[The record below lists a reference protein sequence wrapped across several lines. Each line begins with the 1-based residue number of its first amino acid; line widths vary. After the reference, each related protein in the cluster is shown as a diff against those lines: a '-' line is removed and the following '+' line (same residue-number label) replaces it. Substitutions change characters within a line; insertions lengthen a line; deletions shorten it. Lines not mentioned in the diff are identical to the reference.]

1 MLLDTH
7 VWLWAVDGGTKLG
20 AKTRRH
26 LDKATR
32 SLPGEVCISAVSA
45 FEIAALHTAGH
56 VQLNQ
61 PVERWIREA
70 IDRAK
75 VRVIDLERDIAV
87 DAGLIPPSAL
97 PDPFDRCLVATAR
110 EYGLPLVTRDRRI
123 LAYAKRT
130 GLVTVIDAS
139 A

>member
-7 VWLWAVDGGTKLG
+7 VWLWAVDGGAKLG
-20 AKTRRH
+20 AKTRRQ
-26 LDKATR
+26 LDKASR
-32 SLPGEVCISAVSA
+32 SVPGEVCVSAVSA

-61 PVERWIREA
+61 PVERWIRES

-75 VRVIDLERDIAV
+75 IRVIDIEREIAI
-87 DAGLIPPSAL
+87 DAGMIPPSAL
-97 PDPFDRCLVATAR
+97 ADPFDRCLVATAR
-110 EYGLPLVTRDRRI
+110 EYGLPLVTCDRRI
-123 LAYAKRT
+123 LDYAKRT
-130 GLVTVIDAS
+130 GMVKVVDAS

>member
-7 VWLWAVDGGTKLG
+7 VWLWAVDGAAKLG
-20 AKTRRH
+20 AKTRRQ
-26 LDKATR
+26 LDKASR
-32 SLPGEVCISAVSA
+32 SAPSAVCVSVVSA

-61 PVERWIREA
+61 PVERWIRDS

-75 VRVIDLERDIAV
+75 IRVIDIDREIAI

-97 PDPFDRCLVATAR
+97 ADPFDRCLVATAR
-110 EYGLPLVTRDRRI
+110 ECGLPLVTCDRRI

-130 GLVTVIDAS
+130 GLVRVIDGS